1 MSPRSGSDQPGAARR
16 PTASQRLLVCLSAAL
31 LLSACAG
38 MGMNAEQA
46 RDASTNNALLG
57 ANYLQRGELDLARG
71 KLEKALKQDPSN
83 AYAHVTYAQL
93 QFRIDETDRAET
105 HFKKAIRLEPDD
117 AGHRNS
123 YGIFLCQQGELDA
136 AEAEFKAAAANPYYD
151 TPEFALDNAG
161 LCMLDHGRLD
171 QAETYLRESL
181 RTNPQFA
188 NAYLHMADLL
198 RQRQRLTLADAY
210 YQRYQAYG
218 QDTAASLLLGLEIKR
233 ELGDVQSA
241 QRYAGRLLNEFPA
254 SREAGEYLAR
264 PLQ

>member
-1 MSPRSGSDQPGAARR
+1 MSPRSGSDPSGGVRRPAVWLKTLTGLGAA
-16 PTASQRLLVCLSAAL
+16 LV
-31 LLSACAG
+31 LSACAG
-38 MGMNAEQA
+38 VGMNAEQS

-71 KLEKALKQDPSN
+71 KLEKALAQDPSN

-93 QFRIDETDRAET
+93 QFRIDEMAKADT
-105 HFKKAIRLEPDD
+105 HFKRAIRLEPDD

-123 YGIFLCQQGELDA
+123 YGIFLCQQGDLEA
-136 AEAEFKAAAANPYYD
+136 AEAEFRAAADNPFYE

-161 LCMLDHGRLD
+161 LCMLDNGRLD

-198 RQRQRLTLADAY
+198 RKRQRLTLADAY

-218 QDTAASLLLGLEIKR
+218 QDTASSLLLGLEIKR
-233 ELGDVQSA
+233 DLGDVQSA
-241 QRYAGRLLNEFPA
+241 ERYAGRLLNEFPA
-254 SREAGEYLAR
+254 SREAGEYLSR